1 MSSSGEPNLDR
12 VLKRDLLSASIKSV
26 LNSVSW
32 LESVPA
38 LWLQAGIV
46 GVCLGA
52 IVLLAESLHRYK
64 SIDPEK
70 VRKVVHIGTGNV
82 IMLAW
87 WLQIPA
93 WVGIT
98 ASILASAVT
107 LLSYKFPI
115 LPGIN
120 SVGRQSLGTFFY
132 AVSIGLLIAW
142 FWPLHQPQY
151 AVMGVLVMTWGDGLA
166 ALVGKRFG
174 KHTYHAWGIQKSWE
188 GSLTMTL
195 VSYIVSSLI
204 LLGVQ
209 GNVWQ
214 TWVVSL
220 AVALVAT
227 GLEAF
232 SWVGIDNLTV
242 PLGSAALGFV
252 LSQLL
257 PLS

>member
-1 MSSSGEPNLDR
+1 MLHF
-12 VLKRDLLSASIKSV
+12 
-26 LNSVSW
+26 VSW

-38 LWLQAGIV
+38 LWLQVCIV

-82 IMLAW
+82 IILAW

-98 ASILASAVT
+98 ASILASVVT

-151 AVMGVLVMTWGDGLA
+151 AVMGVLIMTWGDGLA
-166 ALVGKRFG
+166 ALIGKRFG
-174 KHTYHAWGIQKSWE
+174 KHTYQAWGIQKSWE

-209 GNVWQ
+209 GNIWQ
-214 TWVVSL
+214 TWVVSV

-227 GLEAF
+227 SLEAF

-242 PLGSAALGFV
+242 PLGSAAIGFV

-257 PLS
+257 TLS